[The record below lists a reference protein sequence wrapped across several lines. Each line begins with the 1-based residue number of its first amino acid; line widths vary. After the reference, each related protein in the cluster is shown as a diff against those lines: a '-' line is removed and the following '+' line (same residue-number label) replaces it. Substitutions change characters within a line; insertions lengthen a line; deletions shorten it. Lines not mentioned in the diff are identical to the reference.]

1 MKKFKK
7 FEDSA
12 PFLFVLKKSV
22 QDNTFSYHPSFLWE
36 PDSPLGE
43 CALESSSTL
52 NQETKC
58 EDKALEVTLAL

>member
-1 MKKFKK
+1 MNKFKK

-12 PFLFVLKKSV
+12 PFLLVLKKSV
-22 QDNTFSYHPSFLWE
+22 QDNSFSYHTSFLWE

-43 CALESSSTL
+43 CAMEVSSTK